1 MKLILEV
8 IFIANPVLIAKA
20 LVMALSNDKLRRG
33 MGWTIAAILS
43 PIIVILALLIGIM
56 SATADHNTTAIDLCF
71 NSGVISGNV
80 PEEFIDYIEDMQ
92 YSFSLLDYDINK
104 INNQTEN
111 GNSLDSLRVKAVFYA
126 LYFGADRPS
135 LVNTLQF
142 SDCFVTYEER
152 SRTVTDEEGNESEE
166 TYTVAVPIIDLSIVY
181 RNIENMME
189 ITVTSENQ
197 MNANRIYALVK
208 YGHGAIGVD
217 ELPYPGEPI
226 GDGSYKELIEEA
238 EKYLGYPYVWGGS
251 NPRTSFDCSGYV
263 CWVYTQSGVYN
274 LPRTTATGIYNQCAL
289 VPKTEAMPGDLVFFK
304 GTYAG
309 AGIAS
314 HIGIYVGNGKM
325 LHAGDPIGYANINT
339 KYWQKHFLGFGRL
352 PDTN

>member
-1 MKLILEV
+1 V

-20 LVMALSNDKLRRG
+20 AVMTLSNDKLRRG
-33 MGWTIAAILS
+33 VGWTMVAIFS
-43 PIIVILALLIGIM
+43 PIIVILALVIGIM
-56 SATADHNTTAIDLCF
+56 SATADHNTMAIELCF
-71 NSGVISGNV
+71 NGGVISWNV
-80 PEEFIDYIEDMQ
+80 PEGFREYIKDMQ
-92 YSFSLLDYDINK
+92 YSFSLLDYDVNK
-104 INNQTEN
+104 INNQTEE
-111 GNSLDSLRVKAVFYA
+111 GNSLDPIRVKAIFYA

-152 SRTVTDEEGNESEE
+152 TRTVTDEEGNEREE
-166 TYTVAVPIIDLSIVY
+166 SYTVAVPIDDIEVIY
-181 RNIENMME
+181 KNIEAVME
-189 ITVTSENQ
+189 VTVTSENQ
-197 MNANRIYALVK
+197 TNANRIYALVK
-208 YGHGAIGVD
+208 YGHGAIDVD
-217 ELPYPGEPI
+217 EFQYPGEPI
-226 GDGSYKELIEEA
+226 GDGSYKALIEEA

-263 CWVYTQSGVYN
+263 CWVYTQSGVYD
-274 LPRTTATGIYNQCAL
+274 LPRTTATGIYNQCVL
-289 VPKTEAMPGDLVFFK
+289 VPKTEVMPGDLVFFQ

-325 LHAGDPIGYANINT
+325 IHAGDPIGYADINT

-352 PDTN
+352 PENN

>member
-1 MKLILEV
+1 M

-20 LVMALSNDKLRRG
+20 AVMALSNDKLRRG
-33 MGWTIAAILS
+33 LGWTMVAIFS
-43 PIIVILALLIGIM
+43 PIIVVLALLIGIM

-71 NSGVISGNV
+71 NGGAISGNV
-80 PEEFIDYIEDMQ
+80 PEGFREYIEDMQ
-92 YSFSLLDYDINK
+92 YSFRLLDYDINK
-104 INNQTEN
+104 INNQTEG
-111 GNSLDSLRVKAVFYA
+111 GNSLDPIRVKAIFYA

-142 SDCFVTYEER
+142 SDCFVTYEKR
-152 SRTVTDEEGNESEE
+152 TRTVTNEDGTQREES
-166 TYTVAVPIIDLSIVY
+166 YPVAVPIDDLQVIY
-181 RNIENMME
+181 KNIEAVME
-189 ITVTSENQ
+189 VTVTSENQ
-197 MNANRIYALVK
+197 TNANRIYALVK
-208 YGHGAIGVD
+208 YGHGAISLD
-217 ELPYPGEPI
+217 EFPYPGEPI
-226 GDGSYKELIEEA
+226 GDGSYKALIEEA

-251 NPRTSFDCSGYV
+251 NPRMSFDCSGYV

-274 LPRTTATGIYNQCAL
+274 LPRTTATGIYNQCVL
-289 VPKTEAMPGDLVFFK
+289 VPKNEAIPGDLVFFQ

-325 LHAGDPIGYANINT
+325 IHAGDPIGYADINT
-339 KYWQKHFLGFGRL
+339 KYCQKHFLGFGRL